1 MKGETMNTDK
11 TTTTT
16 SATATKR
23 AKLKTDNLRVRRETK
38 KKIQAEL
45 AALNRK
51 DLGRKVTTDDYVQ
64 LAISLVQPE
73 HTDALR
79 GRTLSNKDRMEKRYQ
94 EYCAAHGKVSKD
106 EFIGVLLSTGRGG
119 NI

>member
-1 MKGETMNTDK
+1 MNTER
-11 TTTTT
+11 TTSTT

-38 KKIQAEL
+38 KKIQTEL

-51 DLGRKVTTDDYVQ
+51 DFGRKVTTDDYVQ
-64 LAISLVQPE
+64 LAISLVRPE
-73 HTDALR
+73 HTDTLKE
-79 GRTLSNKDRMEKRYQ
+79 RTLSNKDRMEKRYQ

-106 EFIGVLLSTGRGG
+106 EFIGTLLAAGQGG
-119 NI
+119 NG